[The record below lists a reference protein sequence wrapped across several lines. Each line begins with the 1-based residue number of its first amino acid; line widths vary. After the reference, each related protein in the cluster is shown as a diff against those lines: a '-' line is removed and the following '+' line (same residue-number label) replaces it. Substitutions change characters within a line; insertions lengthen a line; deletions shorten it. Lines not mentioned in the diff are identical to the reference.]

1 MQETRGNQRA
11 LAAGARRVCACD
23 LAPIPLAPIVRAS
36 AGARGTL
43 SPNHHLEARRTPGC
57 GRMYPRC

>member
-23 LAPIPLAPIVRAS
+23 LAPIVRAS

-43 SPNHHLEARRTPGC
+43 SPNHYLEARRTPGC
-57 GRMYPRC
+57 GRVYPRC